1 MISRIRKQLTILTLA
16 VLVLLQSQAPALAC
30 AICYG
35 EPGNP
40 MTVGLQKG
48 VLILIGAIAGVL
60 VAFAALIVFFA
71 VRSRRLSRES
81 ELGESATGV
90 SGPAS

>member
-81 ELGESATGV
+81 ELGESAAGV

>member
-1 MISRIRKQLTILTLA
+1 MVSRFQKQITILALA

-40 MTVGLQKG
+40 MTMGLQKG
-48 VLILIGAIAGVL
+48 VLILIGAIGGVL
-60 VAFAALIVFFA
+60 ALFMALIVFFA
-71 VRSRRLSRES
+71 VRSRRLARES
-81 ELGESATGV
+81 ELAEADAGG
-90 SGPAS
+90 ASTIS